1 MSLDQQR
8 ARALRQFQDWRR
20 HFSFGAKLPQLDGG
34 GDWSGASSEN
44 DGAELTLA
52 ERWIGWG
59 FRVRRRA
66 ATVAAAVLALLLGY
80 YVVAG
85 QNGLRVYE
93 MKRHEHQKLAKQIEA
108 LQEQNAQIQEKIH
121 ALKHDPDTIE
131 REARERLHYARPD
144 EVIVTI
150 PRKQQAGSQ

>member
-1 MSLDQQR
+1 M
-8 ARALRQFQDWRR
+8 AR
-20 HFSFGAKLPQLDGG
+20 PDGG
-34 GDWSGASSEN
+34 GDRSGGSSAG
-44 DGAELTLA
+44 DAAGIGLA
-52 ERWIGWG
+52 EKWIGWG

-66 ATVAAAVLALLLGY
+66 ATIAAVLLALLLGY

-108 LQEQNAQIQEKIH
+108 IEEQNAQIQEKIH

-150 PRKQQAGSQ
+150 PRKQRGGSQ

>member
-1 MSLDQQR
+1 MKIALDQQR
-8 ARALRQFQDWRR
+8 AV
-20 HFSFGAKLPQLDGG
+20 
-34 GDWSGASSEN
+34 
-44 DGAELTLA
+44 ELA
-52 ERWIGWG
+52 QKSVAWG

-66 ATVAAAVLALLLGY
+66 ATGGAVVLALLLGY

-93 MKRHEHQKLAKQIEA
+93 GKRNEHQKLQKQIEA
-108 LQEQNAQIQEKIH
+108 LQQQNAQIQQQIH
-121 ALKHDPDTIE
+121 ALKNDPDTIE

-150 PRKQQAGSQ
+150 PRAQQGGK